1 MARTYLSTLSP
12 RRRWGI
18 AGCAGGAVLVL
29 TAAIGNPWTWATMGA
44 LDRRPVGNSVPM
56 LAGSLSVFHWTLG
69 PHGLSAPAGQT
80 TGHWI
85 AGLVLDLGWPLFVLI
100 GARLLAGGL
109 ALRRARL
116 SLLVGVWSLTTLSAA
131 AIGLIGGLVDHAVAP
146 GMRALDL
153 GVTANAPIGD
163 VLTLQ
168 AATMAVLGAALGWLP
183 GVTAAIGYSVR
194 RATAAA
200 TEPAASAAAAAMAA
214 SPVTSE
220 GLLSADTSAA
230 PTAAAIETRTLDL
243 AGLESLRRARR
254 RSLDGTL
261 PDAATS
267 SFFASE

>member
-18 AGCAGGAVLVL
+18 AGCAAGAVLVL
-29 TAAIGNPWTWATMGA
+29 TAAIGNPWTWSTMGA

-131 AIGLIGGLVDHAVAP
+131 VIGLIAGLVDHAAP
-146 GMRALDL
+146 GMRAMDL
-153 GVTANAPIGD
+153 GMTANAPTGD

-194 RATAAA
+194 RATVAAA
-200 TEPAASAAAAAMAA
+200 DPIATTSTIA
-214 SPVTSE
+214 SPVTTE
-220 GLLSADTSAA
+220 ATLSADSSIS
-230 PTAAAIETRTLDL
+230 PTAAEIETRTLDL

>member
-18 AGCAGGAVLVL
+18 AGCAAGAVLLL
-29 TAAIGNPWTWATMGA
+29 TAAIGNPWTWSTLSS
-44 LDRRPVGNSVPM
+44 LDRRPVGNRVPM
-56 LAGSLSVFHWTLG
+56 LSESLSVFHWTLG
-69 PHGLSAPAGQT
+69 PHGSSAPAGQT
-80 TGHWI
+80 TGHWV

-109 ALRRARL
+109 ALRRAHL
-116 SLLVGVWSLTTLSAA
+116 SLLLGVWSLATLSAA
-131 AIGLIGGLVDHAVAP
+131 ATGLIAGLVDHAVAP
-146 GMRALDL
+146 GMRAMDVAL
-153 GVTANAPIGD
+153 TANAPTGD
-163 VLTLQ
+163 VLTVQ
-168 AATMAVLGAALGWLP
+168 AATMGLLGAALGWLP

-194 RATAAA
+194 RGTAAA
-200 TEPAASAAAAAMAA
+200 TAAEPA
-214 SPVTSE
+214 TSSS
-220 GLLSADTSAA
+220 LSASFSTAKTEATVPAGSAG
-230 PTAAAIETRTLDL
+230 TATASETRTLDL

>member
-18 AGCAGGAVLVL
+18 AGCAAGTVLLL
-29 TAAIGNPWTWATMGA
+29 TAALGNPWTWSTIAG
-44 LDRRPVGNSVPM
+44 LDKRPVGDRVPM

-69 PHGLSAPAGQT
+69 PHGSGAPAGQS

-85 AGLVLDLGWPLFVLI
+85 AGLVLVLGWPLFVLI
-100 GARLLAGGL
+100 GTRMLAGGL

-116 SLLVGVWSLTTLSAA
+116 SLLLGVWSLTTLTAA
-131 AIGLIGGLVDHAVAP
+131 AAGVIAGLVDHAAAP
-146 GMRALDL
+146 GMRAMDL
-153 GVTANAPIGD
+153 PLAANATTGD

-183 GVTAAIGYSVR
+183 GATAAIGYSVR
-194 RATAAA
+194 RAVAAA
-200 TEPAASAAAAAMAA
+200 VASEPSPPAFASAKVHSAVPVGA
-214 SPVTSE
+214 SSASE
-220 GLLSADTSAA
+220 SDTG
-230 PTAAAIETRTLDL
+230 TRTLDL
-243 AGLESLRRARR
+243 AGLESLRKARR

-267 SFFASE
+267 SFFAPSE

>member
-18 AGCAGGAVLVL
+18 AGCAAGAVLVL
-29 TAAIGNPWTWATMGA
+29 TAAIGNPWTWSTMGA

-56 LAGSLSVFHWTLG
+56 LTGSLSVFHWTLG
-69 PHGLSAPAGQT
+69 PHGASAPAGQT
-80 TGHWI
+80 AGHWV

-131 AIGLIGGLVDHAVAP
+131 VIGLIAGLVDHAVAP
-146 GMRALDL
+146 GMRAMDL
-153 GVTANAPIGD
+153 GMTANAPIGD

-194 RATAAA
+194 RAPAPAA
-200 TEPAASAAAAAMAA
+200 EPAATAATAA
-214 SPVTSE
+214 SPVMSE
-220 GLLSADTSAA
+220 PAVPAGVSNS
-230 PTAAAIETRTLDL
+230 PTASAIETRTLDL

>member
-18 AGCAGGAVLVL
+18 AGCAAGAVLVL
-29 TAAIGNPWTWATMGA
+29 TAAIGNPWTWSTMGA
-44 LDRRPVGNSVPM
+44 LDRRPVGDSVPM

-69 PHGLSAPAGQT
+69 PHGAGAPAGQT
-80 TGHWI
+80 TGHWV

-131 AIGLIGGLVDHAVAP
+131 VIGLIAGLVDHGVAP

-153 GVTANAPIGD
+153 GMAANAPIGD

-183 GVTAAIGYSVR
+183 GLTAAIGYSVR
-194 RATAAA
+194 RAPAPA
-200 TEPAASAAAAAMAA
+200 TEPAVPASASAFAAVPEAM
-214 SPVTSE
+214 V
-220 GLLSADTSAA
+220 SADASSS

>member
-1 MARTYLSTLSP
+1 LNSP
-12 RRRWGI
+12 G
-18 AGCAGGAVLVL
+18 
-29 TAAIGNPWTWATMGA
+29 
-44 LDRRPVGNSVPM
+44 
-56 LAGSLSVFHWTLG
+56 
-69 PHGLSAPAGQT
+69 APAGQS
-80 TGHWI
+80 TGRWV

-116 SLLVGVWSLTTLSAA
+116 SLLVGVWSLATLSAA
-131 AIGLIGGLVDHAVAP
+131 AIGLIAGIVDHAVAP
-146 GMRALDL
+146 GMRAMDL
-153 GVTANAPIGD
+153 GMTANAPIGD

-194 RATAAA
+194 RAVATAAEPAAA
-200 TEPAASAAAAAMAA
+200 TSAAA
-214 SPVTSE
+214 SPVKPE
-220 GLLSADTSAA
+220 APVPADLGS

>member
-18 AGCAGGAVLVL
+18 AGCAAGAVLVL
-29 TAAIGNPWTWATMGA
+29 TAAIGNPWTWSTMGA

-69 PHGLSAPAGQT
+69 PHGVSAPAGQT

-131 AIGLIGGLVDHAVAP
+131 VIGLIAGLVDHAVAP
-146 GMRALDL
+146 GMRAMDL
-153 GVTANAPIGD
+153 GMTANAPIGD

-168 AATMAVLGAALGWLP
+168 AATTAVLGAALGWLP

-200 TEPAASAAAAAMAA
+200 TEPVVTTSTIA
-214 SPVTSE
+214 SPAKAEAT
-220 GLLSADTSAA
+220 LSADGSIS

>member
-18 AGCAGGAVLVL
+18 AGCAAGAVLLL
-29 TAAIGNPWTWATMGA
+29 TAAIGNPWTWSTMGA
-44 LDRRPVGNSVPM
+44 LDRRPVGDKVPM
-56 LAGSLSVFHWTLG
+56 LAESLSVFHWTLG
-69 PHGLSAPAGQT
+69 PHGSSAPAGQT

-85 AGLVLDLGWPLFVLI
+85 AGLVIDLGWPLAVLL

-131 AIGLIGGLVDHAVAP
+131 ALGLIAGLVDHAVAP
-146 GMRALDL
+146 GMRAMDL
-153 GVTANAPIGD
+153 IRTAHATTGD
-163 VLTLQ
+163 VLALQ
-168 AATMAVLGAALGWLP
+168 AATMALLGAALGWLP

-194 RATAAA
+194 RATAGAPESAA
-200 TEPAASAAAAAMAA
+200 SSPASAASAASETAVPAA
-214 SPVTSE
+214 SGS
-220 GLLSADTSAA
+220 
-230 PTAAAIETRTLDL
+230 TATATETRTLDL

>member
-18 AGCAGGAVLVL
+18 AGCAAGAVLIL
-29 TAAIGNPWTWATMGA
+29 TAAIGNPWTWSTMGA

-56 LAGSLSVFHWTLG
+56 LAGSLSVFHWTVG
-69 PHGLSAPAGQT
+69 PHGSSAPAGQT
-80 TGHWI
+80 TGHWV
-85 AGLVLDLGWPLFVLI
+85 AGLVLDLGWPLLVLI

-116 SLLVGVWSLTTLSAA
+116 SLLVGVWSLSTLCAA
-131 AIGLIGGLVDHAVAP
+131 VIGLIAGIVDHAVAP
-146 GMRALDL
+146 GMRAMDL
-153 GVTANAPIGD
+153 GMTANAPIGD

-194 RATAAA
+194 RVVVPA
-200 TEPAASAAAAAMAA
+200 TEPAGTTTMSAAAAANAED
-214 SPVTSE
+214 PV
-220 GLLSADTSAA
+220 SAGAT

>member
-18 AGCAGGAVLVL
+18 AGCAAGTVLLL
-29 TAAIGNPWTWATMGA
+29 TAALGNPWTWSTMAG
-44 LDRRPVGNSVPM
+44 LDGRPVGDRVPV
-56 LAGSLSVFHWTLG
+56 LAKSLSVFHWTLG
-69 PHGLSAPAGQT
+69 PHGSSAPAGQT

-85 AGLVLDLGWPLFVLI
+85 AGLVLDLAWPLFVLL

-116 SLLVGVWSLTTLSAA
+116 SLLLGVWSLTTLSAA
-131 AIGLIGGLVDHAVAP
+131 VAGLAAGLVDHAAAP
-146 GMRALDL
+146 GMRVIALPL
-153 GVTANAPIGD
+153 AAGAPTGD

-168 AATMAVLGAALGWLP
+168 AATMALLGAALGWLP
-183 GVTAAIGYSVR
+183 GLTAAVGYSVR
-194 RATAAA
+194 RASA
-200 TEPAASAAAAAMAA
+200 TQPASSASSSAPSQAGVPVGASA
-214 SPVTSE
+214 VTE
-220 GLLSADTSAA
+220 TRADTQA
-230 PTAAAIETRTLDL
+230 LDL

-267 SFFASE
+267 SFFSAE

>member
-18 AGCAGGAVLVL
+18 AGCAAGAVLVL
-29 TAAIGNPWTWATMGA
+29 TAAIGNPWTWSTMGA

-56 LAGSLSVFHWTLG
+56 LAGSLSVFHWTAG
-69 PHGLSAPAGQT
+69 PHGSSAPAGQT

-116 SLLVGVWSLTTLSAA
+116 SLLVGVWSLATLSAA
-131 AIGLIGGLVDHAVAP
+131 AIGLIAGIIDHAVAP
-146 GMRALDL
+146 GMRAMDL
-153 GVTANAPIGD
+153 GLAANAPIGD

-168 AATMAVLGAALGWLP
+168 AATMGLLGAALGWLP

-194 RATAAA
+194 RTPVSAP
-200 TEPAASAAAAAMAA
+200 EPAAAAPATASSAKSEAAVGVSSA
-214 SPVTSE
+214 SS
-220 GLLSADTSAA
+220 A

>member
-18 AGCAGGAVLVL
+18 AGCAAGAVLVL
-29 TAAIGNPWTWATMGA
+29 TAAIGNPWTWSTMGA

-69 PHGLSAPAGQT
+69 PRGLSAPAGQT

-131 AIGLIGGLVDHAVAP
+131 VIGLIAGLVDHAVAP
-146 GMRALDL
+146 GMRAMDL
-153 GVTANAPIGD
+153 GMTANAPIGD

-183 GVTAAIGYSVR
+183 GLTAAIAYSVR

-200 TEPAASAAAAAMAA
+200 TEPTTTTSTIA
-214 SPVTSE
+214 SPAKTE
-220 GLLSADTSAA
+220 ATLSADGSVS
-230 PTAAAIETRTLDL
+230 PTPAAIETRTLDL

>member
-18 AGCAGGAVLVL
+18 AGCAAGAVLIL
-29 TAAIGNPWTWATMGA
+29 TAAIGNPWTWSTMGA

-56 LAGSLSVFHWTLG
+56 LAGSLSVFHWTVG
-69 PHGLSAPAGQT
+69 PHGSSAPAGQT
-80 TGHWI
+80 TGHWV
-85 AGLVLDLGWPLFVLI
+85 AGLVLDLGWPLLVLI

-116 SLLVGVWSLTTLSAA
+116 SLLVGVWSLSTLCAA
-131 AIGLIGGLVDHAVAP
+131 VIGLIAGIVDHAVAP
-146 GMRALDL
+146 GMRAMDL
-153 GVTANAPIGD
+153 GMTANAPIGD

-194 RATAAA
+194 RAVAPA
-200 TEPAASAAAAAMAA
+200 TEPAAATTMTATAAANAED
-214 SPVTSE
+214 PV
-220 GLLSADTSAA
+220 SAGAT

>member
-18 AGCAGGAVLVL
+18 AGCAAGAVLVL
-29 TAAIGNPWTWATMGA
+29 TAAIGNPWTWSTMGA

-85 AGLVLDLGWPLFVLI
+85 AGLVLDLGWPLFVLV

-116 SLLVGVWSLTTLSAA
+116 SLLVGVWSFTTLSAA
-131 AIGLIGGLVDHAVAP
+131 VIGLIAGLVDHAVAP
-146 GMRALDL
+146 GMRAMDL
-153 GVTANAPIGD
+153 GMTANAPTGD

-200 TEPAASAAAAAMAA
+200 PEPVATTSTIA
-214 SPVTSE
+214 SPAKAEAT
-220 GLLSADTSAA
+220 LSADSSIN